1 MRIIPN
7 IFTLLNLFLGCV
19 ITLLLIE
26 GNLSMES
33 ISFIILITLFFDFM
47 DGFIARKFN
56 SESKL
61 GAQLDSLADLIS
73 FGLVPGIIMYRL
85 FMEVSLDP
93 FLPLLGFTITL
104 GSAYRL
110 ANFNLSHKD
119 LKYFIGLPTPANTV
133 FVLSLMLIAES
144 VNNLFIKDVF
154 LNNNFLIFVTIL
166 SCYLL
171 NSRFK
176 LINLKFK
183 NFKFTGINKYRFL
196 LLIASAMLFI
206 WLREVSIPVILVVY
220 YIVSY
225 FALGRKNR

>member
-26 GNLSMES
+26 GNLTMES
-33 ISFIILITLFFDFM
+33 ISFIILITLFFDFI

-119 LKYFIGLPTPANTV
+119 LKYFKGLPTPANTV
-133 FVLSLMLIAES
+133 FILSLMLIAES
-144 VNNLFIKDVF
+144 VNNVFVKDIF

-171 NSRFK
+171 NSEFK

-183 NFKFTGINKYRFL
+183 NFKFKGINKYRFL
-196 LLIASAMLFI
+196 LVIASAMLFAL
-206 WLREVSIPVILVVY
+206 LREVSIPVILAVY

-225 FALGRKNR
+225 FALGRKNG

>member
-26 GNLSMES
+26 GNLTMES
-33 ISFIILITLFFDFM
+33 ISFIILITLFFDFI

-93 FLPLLGFTITL
+93 FLPLLGFIITL

>member
-33 ISFIILITLFFDFM
+33 ISFIILITLFFDFI

>member
-104 GSAYRL
+104 GSAYRF

>member
-26 GNLSMES
+26 GNLTMES

>member
-1 MRIIPN
+1 
-7 IFTLLNLFLGCV
+7 
-19 ITLLLIE
+19 
-26 GNLSMES
+26 
-33 ISFIILITLFFDFM
+33 M